1 MVTAPMPQ
9 PSKTS
14 RRRGRL
20 TPSQFREAV
29 QAGEVRRVRI
39 ATIDLQ
45 GRLRGKTF
53 PAAGVVEQLLDGTM
67 HMEGC
72 GYLLATDLGMVAA
85 DTWWRDGYP
94 DVSLAPDARTARVLP
109 WVPHTVLV
117 LADPLDVVGQRL
129 PIAPGTV
136 LREQLTALARLGL
149 ELRVGLESEFVVY
162 HAPDEDQ
169 VQQQGA
175 RARARRPVTGPGRD
189 YALDVP
195 EKVAQ
200 FLARL
205 TSALAGAGL
214 PVEAAKLEGAPGQLE
229 VTFPYGDATAAC
241 EQHVLFKEATRSY
254 AARRHMAATF
264 MAAPDD
270 STGSGLHLHLSLWR
284 ENRPVLAHPDR
295 PEDLSPLGE
304 HAVAGLLGA
313 LPDLMP
319 LLAPYVNSYK
329 RYRDHSFAP
338 TRFAWGRDNRSC
350 AVRVVG
356 HGPGLHLEVRLPGA
370 DAQPYLLVSA
380 AAAAARWGIE
390 QHLAPPA
397 PVTGDAYRHTTAP
410 LVPLSLGEAVDA
422 FEASTL
428 AVELFGEQ
436 VVAHYALAA
445 DAELR
450 FHERH
455 VSDLEVARGFDQ
467 A

>member
-1 MVTAPMPQ
+1 MATAPMPG
-9 PSKTS
+9 PS
-14 RRRGRL
+14 RGPQFLGTL
-20 TPSQFREAV
+20 TPIQFREAV
-29 QAGEVRRVRI
+29 RIGEVRRVRI

-53 PAAGVVEQLLDGTM
+53 PAAGVVEQLLDETM
-67 HMEGC
+67 RMEGC

-85 DTWWRDGYP
+85 ESWWRDGYG
-94 DVSLAPDARTARVLP
+94 DMRLAPDARTARVVP
-109 WVPHTVLV
+109 WVPHTALV
-117 LADPLDVVGQRL
+117 LADPLDTTGQRL
-129 PIAPGTV
+129 PVAPGTV
-136 LREQLTALARLGL
+136 LREQLAALAGLGL

-169 VQQQGA
+169 VQQGAGA
-175 RARARRPVTGPGRD
+175 RTRRPVTGPGRD
-189 YALDVP
+189 YAFDLP

-200 FLARL
+200 YLARL
-205 TSALAGAGL
+205 TSALSNAGL
-214 PVEAAKLEGAPGQLE
+214 PVEAVKTEGAPGQME
-229 VTFPYGDATAAC
+229 ITFPYGDATAAC
-241 EQHVLFKEATRSY
+241 EQHVLFKEATR
-254 AARRHMAATF
+254 AFAGRHHMDATF

-284 ENRPVLAHPDR
+284 EDQPVLAHPDR
-295 PEDLSPLGE
+295 PGELSPLGE
-304 HAVAGLLGA
+304 HVVAGLLGA
-313 LPDLMP
+313 LPELMP
-319 LLAPYVNSYK
+319 FVAPYVNSYK

-370 DAQPYLLVSA
+370 DANPYLLVAA

-390 QHLAPPA
+390 QPLPPPP
-397 PVTGDAYRHTTAP
+397 PVTGDAYRKADAP
-410 LVPLSLGEAVDA
+410 LVPLSLSDAVGA
-422 FEASTL
+422 FETSAL
-428 AVELFGEQ
+428 AVELFGEK

-445 DAELR
+445 DAELA

-455 VSDLEVARGFDQ
+455 VSDLEVQRGFDQ